1 MTMTFE
7 ASAEEESEKVE
18 KNQNQLE
25 PDETSVFY
33 YAKCPHCS
41 MKFAVSNMLKITCAG
56 FDGEEEVRAAEENDT
71 IDIYC
76 PLCGQCFPLVVA
88 EASKTLLTNMT

>member
-1 MTMTFE
+1 MNFE
-7 ASAEEESEKVE
+7 MNVKEELEKGE
-18 KNQNQLE
+18 GNPNQKGPN
-25 PDETSVFY
+25 ETSIFY

-88 EASKTLLTNMT
+88 EASKILLTNIT